1 MTITV
6 RLPRTKHAALLR
18 LAKTKGRTQSDLV
31 RGAIEHLLETE
42 AAGQSPKS
50 PYEAIAHLIGCVDSG
65 GKAVLSESTGR
76 RFAAILQEKARA
88 RRRSR

>member
-6 RLPRTKHAALLR
+6 RLPRTKQAALLR

-42 AAGQSPKS
+42 ANGKIPKS
-50 PYEAIAHLIGCVDSG
+50 PYEAIAHLIGCADSG
-65 GKAVLSESTGR
+65 GKTVLSEATGR
-76 RFAAILQEKARA
+76 RFAGIVEEKARA